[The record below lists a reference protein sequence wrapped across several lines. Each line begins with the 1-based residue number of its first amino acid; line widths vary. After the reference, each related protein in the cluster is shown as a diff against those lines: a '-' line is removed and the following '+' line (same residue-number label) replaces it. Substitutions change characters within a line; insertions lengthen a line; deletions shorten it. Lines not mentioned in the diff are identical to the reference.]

1 MLTNHLGILLIT
13 QIDKIKRLTPQ
24 QANLKANTSSLAEVT
39 LLHAKVRQHLA
50 CAALQT
56 YFSSTDLVRYMMSN
70 KETK

>member
-39 LLHAKVRQHLA
+39 LLHAKVNNMLKSGSTSPVQHCKLISVA
-50 CAALQT
+50 PIWYVT
-56 YFSSTDLVRYMMSN
+56 
-70 KETK
+70 